1 MKNNTFYNVV
11 PSTTGFVN
19 CKALTSIDIQNNL
32 FYSSGYANNQIL
44 VRFVGDTDSSAPIS
58 GEGIVK
64 NNFANKGAKI
74 WKVFYGNNV
83 FDGSTQIDSK
93 IETMFSNIDFDNA
106 IFTPVTELESCGAK
120 FE

>member
-1 MKNNTFYNVV
+1 MECWF
-11 PSTTGFVN
+11 GFE
-19 CKALTSIDIQNNL
+19 
-32 FYSSGYANNQIL
+32 FL
-44 VRFVGDTDSSAPIS
+44 VRFVGDTDSDPIS

-93 IETMFSNIDFDNA
+93 PVGGIKIID
-106 IFTPVTELESCGAK
+106 K
-120 FE
+120 FI